1 MNNRIKQL
9 REEYLK
15 LSQDA
20 FGDILGV
27 SQRTVSTFESD
38 AKKLTDRN
46 FNAIC
51 REFNVNPTWLRDG
64 VGEMFLNPS
73 ALDKLAAEYDLT
85 PEETALIKT
94 FAELPAEDRKTIIR
108 LVQNFA
114 QSLGVKLPEQVE
126 DRKPDDQLTAEEK
139 RAIMN
144 AELDAEAAGEK
155 EEQKSLRYT
164 GSSGLRKNRKLS
176 S

>member
-9 REEYLK
+9 REEHLK
-15 LSQDA
+15 LSQDD
-20 FGDILGV
+20 FGKIIGV

-46 FNAIC
+46 FTAIC
-51 REFNVNPTWLRDG
+51 EKFNVNPSWLKDG

-73 ALDKLAAEYDLT
+73 TLDKLAAEYDLT
-85 PEETALIKT
+85 PEESALIKT

-108 LVQNFA
+108 LVKNFA
-114 QSLGVKLPEQVE
+114 QSLGVKLPDEE
-126 DRKPDDQLTAEEK
+126 RKPDDQLTAEEK

-155 EEQKSLRYT
+155 LSRST
-164 GSSGLRKNRKLS
+164 GSSGLRKVRKLS

>member
-27 SQRTVSTFESD
+27 SQRTVSTFEND

-51 REFNVNPTWLRDG
+51 EKFNVNPKWLETG
-64 VGEMFLNPS
+64 EGEMFLNPS
-73 ALDKLAAEYDLT
+73 TLDKLAAEYDLT
-85 PEETALIKT
+85 PEESALIKT
-94 FAELPAEDRKTIIR
+94 FAELPAEDRK
-108 LVQNFA
+108 
-114 QSLGVKLPEQVE
+114 
-126 DRKPDDQLTAEEK
+126 PDDQLTVAEKRRIMNEEFDAEEK
-139 RAIMN
+139 GQILSA
-144 AELDAEAAGEK
+144 
-155 EEQKSLRYT
+155 ST
-164 GSSGLRKNRKLS
+164 GTNGIKRSRKFSS
-176 S
+176 